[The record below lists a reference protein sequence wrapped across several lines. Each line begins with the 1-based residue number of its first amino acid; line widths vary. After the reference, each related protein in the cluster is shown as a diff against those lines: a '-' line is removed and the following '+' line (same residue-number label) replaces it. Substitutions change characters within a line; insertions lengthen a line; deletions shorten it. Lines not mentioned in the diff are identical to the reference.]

1 MSIASKS
8 IKEPLEIA
16 NRMASAYYS
25 AQCTYEN
32 ENLLTHRQQLKLLL
46 RQLQDDES
54 PELRLV
60 ELARAHSPL
69 DGAPDVRMA
78 GATSISLGRAIDHF
92 DYSVGKLLV
101 DVEHVESVKVVFCG
115 KRVTLRFEPSGEDA
129 FVVRYSDQ
137 RLSPAQRIQF
147 EAYLRNYHGITA
159 LSVEKRFCRAA

>member
-1 MSIASKS
+1 
-8 IKEPLEIA
+8 
-16 NRMASAYYS
+16 
-25 AQCTYEN
+25 
-32 ENLLTHRQQLKLLL
+32 
-46 RQLQDDES
+46 
-54 PELRLV
+54 
-60 ELARAHSPL
+60 
-69 DGAPDVRMA
+69 MA